1 MSSEKTSEKTMTGE
15 EEEDDGT
22 FFWWVFFVC
31 LFLFKVLCFFRH
43 HGDMLGKR

>member
-15 EEEDDGT
+15 EEDDDT
-22 FFWWVFFVC
+22 FFGGGFF
-31 LFLFKVLCFFRH
+31 LFLFCLKFFFLGR